1 MQPTTNQEIY
11 TSPALTRIGSF
22 EQVTLGAANGNR
34 LDANYPVTTPKS
46 QLTFS

>member
-1 MQPTTNQEIY
+1 MQPSTNNEAY
-11 TSPALTRIGSF
+11 VSPALTRIGSF
-22 EQVTLGAANGNR
+22 EQVTLGNANGNR